1 MNTTPSTTDMSVA
14 AQRLAE
20 VLGFNFQHVKARAF
34 RLTWPEAAAE
44 KLAKV
49 GLDRVSPSRP
59 VAHCLGTIIQYG
71 ASNGFGYADL
81 ARIAHYKGD
90 CGNAGRWWENEIL
103 RICL

>member
-1 MNTTPSTTDMSVA
+1 MNATPSTTDMATA
-14 AQRLAE
+14 AQRLAD
-20 VLGFNFQHVKARAF
+20 VLGFEFQNVTPRAF
-34 RLTWPEAAAE
+34 CLRWPEAAVA

-59 VAHCLGTIIQYG
+59 IAQCLGTIVQYG
-71 ASNGFGYADL
+71 ASNGFEYADL
-81 ARIAHYKGD
+81 ARIARYKGD